1 MRDLSSI
8 ARVEG
13 PNLILRLIEPEDAAY
28 VHSLRNNPAYNTHLS
43 EVTGTVDD
51 QRTWIEDYKS
61 REALGQEFYYVIERK
76 DGTRCGLV
84 RLYDIEA
91 ESFTWGSWI
100 LDENKTRKA
109 ALESA
114 VLSFGIGFGALGMH
128 SANVDVRV
136 ENEHASAFYRR
147 LGMVETHRTDQDIFF
162 NYTREQFDT
171 GRTHHLK
178 QLSEN

>member
-1 MRDLSSI
+1 MELSLI

-13 PNLILRLIEPEDAAY
+13 PNLILRLIKPDDAAY
-28 VHSLRNNPAYNTHLS
+28 VHGLRTNPFYNSHLS
-43 EVTGTVDD
+43 KITGTVQD
-51 QRTWIEDYKS
+51 QRTWIEGYQA
-61 REALGQEFYYVIERK
+61 REAAGQEFYYVIERK

-84 RLYDIEA
+84 RLYDFDV
-91 ESFTWGSWI
+91 ESFTWGSGI
-100 LDENKTRKA
+100 LDESKPLKA

-136 ENEHASAFYRR
+136 ANEHAAAFYRR
-147 LGMVETHRTDQDIFF
+147 LGMVETHQTNQDIFF
-162 NYTREQFDT
+162 SYTREQFKT
-171 GRTHHLK
+171 ERTHHLK